1 MIIKNC
7 PANATFYSDVTGEE
21 KPNCCKANNLKSCNE
36 INCTIKTIVIK
47 CRESWGG
54 RDTCNFQNHILK
66 ILDVRD

>member
-7 PANATFYSDVTGEE
+7 PANTADKCVLTGRE
-21 KPNCCKANNLKSCNE
+21 CAYVDNL
-36 INCTIKTIVIK
+36 CTIKKIVLK